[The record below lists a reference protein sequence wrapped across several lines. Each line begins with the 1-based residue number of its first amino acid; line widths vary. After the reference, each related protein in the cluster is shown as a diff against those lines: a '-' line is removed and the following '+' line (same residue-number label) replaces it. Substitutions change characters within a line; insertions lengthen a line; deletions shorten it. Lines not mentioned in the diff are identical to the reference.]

1 MLQKQQALQQ
11 EELRL
16 QQRKQQLALE
26 TEIAK
31 VKAEECVLEEAKAR
45 FMAAGE
51 IKGFRSIVQ
60 PVVKPD
66 FCEPEVSKV
75 MPSDAQRYPATPCP
89 N

>member
-31 VKAEECVLEEAKAR
+31 VKAEECVLAEAEAR
-45 FMAAGE
+45 FTAAGE
-51 IKGFRSIVQ
+51 IKGFRSIVP
-60 PVVKPD
+60 PVVKTD
-66 FCEPEVSKV
+66 FCKTEVSKV
-75 MPSDAQRYPATPCP
+75 MPSDTQ
-89 N
+89 